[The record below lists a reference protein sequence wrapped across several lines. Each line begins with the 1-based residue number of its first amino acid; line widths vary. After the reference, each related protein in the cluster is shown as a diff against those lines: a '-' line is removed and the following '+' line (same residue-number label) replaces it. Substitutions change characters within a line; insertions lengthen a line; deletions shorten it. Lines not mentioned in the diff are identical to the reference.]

1 ERRKRIFY
9 DRYINGNPIYL
20 AAQRNC
26 ISEESVKQESNMI
39 IVQFASALELVAFK

>member
-1 ERRKRIFY
+1 
-9 DRYINGNPIYL
+9 
-20 AAQRNC
+20 RNC